1 MKKTTFSHIVV
12 RIEFPTTIVSINP
25 SVFSKTPAY
34 LWLEIEKSVY
44 HDQESK
50 YLLIDIRHEWRSEL
64 ELVLDPLSQR
74 KREEEEDGPV
84 TMINVGLLHHDVFV
98 SRAFL
103 HSNLN
108 DSAKKI
114 SNLPTNESLGPSQK
128 SEEHYS
134 GLQK

>member
-1 MKKTTFSHIVV
+1 MLACLHTLEKFQM
-12 RIEFPTTIVSINP
+12 
-25 SVFSKTPAY
+25 VFTY
-34 LWLEIEKSVY
+34 LFTWNLLYIFEKG
-44 HDQESK
+44 
-50 YLLIDIRHEWRSEL
+50 
-64 ELVLDPLSQR
+64 
-74 KREEEEDGPV
+74 EDGPV

-103 HSNLN
+103 HSHLN

>member
-1 MKKTTFSHIVV
+1 MLLKKI
-12 RIEFPTTIVSINP
+12 
-25 SVFSKTPAY
+25 Y
-34 LWLEIEKSVY
+34 L
-44 HDQESK
+44 
-50 YLLIDIRHEWRSEL
+50 YLFTCILLYIFG
-64 ELVLDPLSQR
+64 
-74 KREEEEDGPV
+74 KGEDGPV

-114 SNLPTNESLGPSQK
+114 SNLPSNESLGPSQK